1 MVAIAIAWVLVPLL
15 KRGGAQGIERDASN
29 VAILRDQV
37 SELDADLASGTMPRE
52 EYDEAR
58 RELERRVLDE
68 AKSDGAAD
76 SAPPQSAAWTAAIV
90 AGAVPLV
97 AMVLY
102 VVLGNPEAFAPEAPR
117 AARAAR
123 A

>member
-1 MVAIAIAWVLVPLL
+1 MVAIALAWVLVPLL
-15 KRGGAQGIERDASN
+15 RRGSARGIERDASN

-37 SELDADLASGTMPRE
+37 NELDADLASGTMPRE

-68 AKSDGAAD
+68 AKSDGAAE
-76 SAPPQSAAWTAAIV
+76 SAPPQSPAWTAAIV

-97 AMVLY
+97 AMV
-102 VVLGNPEAFAPEAPR
+102 
-117 AARAAR
+117 
-123 A
+123 